1 MIRRALG
8 CLVTVILFPIVYFI
22 LQTVQDVYH
31 PGFWILLLIS
41 LPFAA
46 VLLFAQS
53 RIDKIYH
60 SKRSQNRRH

>member
-1 MIRRALG
+1 MKRLSLG
-8 CLVTVILFPIVYFI
+8 CLVTVILFPIVYFT

-46 VLLFAQS
+46 VLLFAQN

-60 SKRSQNRRH
+60 SKRGRR